1 MKIFEFIASGLL
13 IMSNLNAQND
23 NDWILKYDSIDH
35 CGYADTNGNIMIPF
49 GKYSMCYTDTFKT
62 YAIVFMD
69 EQGFFG
75 IDKNENRLFTVFP
88 YDNGPDYI
96 SEGTFRII
104 DNSKMGFADTTG
116 KIIIQPIYDFVFG
129 FDKGL
134 ALVNIH
140 GHREKTDPADPNCE
154 YHTWS
159 GGKWGVIDKSG
170 KLILEIKYDY
180 KRNPVTQKI
189 ELTGNGEKYL
199 IENGEIK
206 RINK

>member
-1 MKIFEFIASGLL
+1 MKIFKFIASGLF
-13 IMSNLNAQND
+13 IMSNLIAQND

-35 CGYADTNGNIMIPF
+35 CGYVDKHDNMMIPF
-49 GKYSMCYTDTFKT
+49 GKYRMCYTDTFKT
-62 YAIVFMD
+62 YAIVLMD
-69 EQGFFG
+69 EQGFIG
-75 IDKNENRLFTVFP
+75 IDKDENKLFTVFP

-96 SEGTFRII
+96 SDGTFRII

-116 KIIIQPIYDFVFG
+116 KIVIQPVYRFTYP

-134 ALVNIH
+134 ALVNMH

-154 YHTWS
+154 YYMWT

-170 KLILEIKYDY
+170 KLILDIKYDY
-180 KRNPVTQKI
+180 KRNPVNQRI

-199 IENGEIK
+199 VENGEIK